1 MSNLRVRTRLL
12 YYYGLLQANY
22 YKKLIETMRKK
33 VMTEKSSENKKQQW
47 QEIHPEQR
55 NKEEKIM
62 LQD

>member
-12 YYYGLLQANY
+12 YYYGLLQAN